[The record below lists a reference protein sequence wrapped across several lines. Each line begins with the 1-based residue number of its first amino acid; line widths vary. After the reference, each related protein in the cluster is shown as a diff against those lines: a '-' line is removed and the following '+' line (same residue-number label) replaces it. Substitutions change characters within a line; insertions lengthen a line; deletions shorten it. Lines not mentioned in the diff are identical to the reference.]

1 MKSSYIGRFAPS
13 PTGPLHFGS
22 LVAAMASFLDAKAHQ
37 GQWLLRIEDI
47 DESRVVAGSD
57 DVIMSQLCALGMAW
71 DREVIWQTKRKD
83 IYQHYFDQMH
93 DTLYGCICTRQQ
105 LRQVERNDWG
115 EFPYQNTCRQGL
127 LDGVLPRVWRLAW
140 GMELGDVTYQ
150 DRWYGEQTQH
160 IQQDVGD
167 MIIKRA
173 DGLFSYQ
180 WVVVIDDALQ
190 GVTDIVRGADLLSST
205 PRQIAL
211 QQMLGFETP
220 TYLHVPLVLDS
231 CGRKLSKQNH
241 APAIDVS
248 NPLVA
253 LWEAFYTLGF
263 PKTLDEQWSID
274 EFWDYAIVQWR
285 NRFVISRTL

>member
-57 DVIMSQLCALGMAW
+57 HVIMSQLHALGMLW
-71 DREVIWQTKRKD
+71 DGEVVWQTKRKD
-83 IYQHYFDQMH
+83 IYQHYFNQMR

-105 LRQVERNDWG
+105 LRQVKRNGWG
-115 EFPYQNTCRQGL
+115 EFPYQNICRQGL
-127 LDGVLPRVWRLAW
+127 SDGVLPRVWRLAW
-140 GMELGDVTYQ
+140 ETDMGDVTYQ
-150 DRWYGEQTQH
+150 DRWHGEQIQH
-160 IQQDVGD
+160 IPQEVGD

-211 QQMLGFETP
+211 QQMLGFKTP
-220 TYLHVPLVLDS
+220 SYLHVPLVLDQH
-231 CGRKLSKQNH
+231 GRKLSKQNH
-241 APAIDVS
+241 APPIDIA
-248 NPLVA
+248 NPLEA
-253 LWEAFYTLGF
+253 LWHAFYTLGF
-263 PKTLDEQWSID
+263 PPAPDEQVSLD
-274 EFWDYAIVQWR
+274 AFWDYAIAQWR
-285 NRFVISRTL
+285 NRFVVSP